1 MDIKYFDNAATTK
14 VKTEVFREMLP
25 YLSAEYGNPSSI
37 YSLGRTAKRAM
48 ELSRRRVASI
58 LNCDSSEI
66 YFTSCGSES
75 DNLALKGLAYMQKY
89 KKTGKNHI
97 ITSKIEHPA
106 ILNSA
111 RTLEKQGF
119 KVTYVPVDNKGFIS
133 LNSIENAI
141 TNETFLISIM
151 FANNEIGT
159 IQKIEEISSI
169 AHKNNIIFHTDAVQ
183 AVGNVPIDVKKL
195 GIDML
200 SLSGHKLYAPKGI
213 GALYVK
219 KGIEFERFLDGGSQE
234 KGKRSGTENIA
245 GIVALGKAC
254 EIAQKNL
261 PQYMEKLKTF
271 RNYFFSKIQETF
283 PDVVINGSLENRLP
297 GNCNICFKNIE
308 SGELLLKLDEV
319 GICAS
324 GGSACSS
331 GDNSISYVLA
341 AIGLTSNLAKGA
353 LRITFGDY
361 NTIEEVDFL
370 VDTLVRIIKE
380 KEGS

>member
-324 GGSACSS
+324 GRSACSS
-331 GDNSISYVLA
+331 ANSIPSHVLA
-341 AIGLTSNLAKGA
+341 AIGVPSDIAKGA
-353 LRITFGDY
+353 LRITFGDF
-361 NTIEEVDFL
+361 NTMEDVEFL
-370 VDTLVRIIKE
+370 VRNLE
-380 KEGS
+380 KIVKSINSK